1 MGRRQ
6 NRKKTRRVKNVVPEH
21 ITGYSA
27 EELRELKRKTNEYRK
42 CIPEI
47 NLQPADYNS
56 MSEIGKAALD
66 NVIALTGRT
75 KEEILLQI

>member
-6 NRKKTRRVKNVVPEH
+6 NRKKTRRVKNVVSGH
-21 ITGYSA
+21 ITGCSA
-27 EELRELKRKTNEYRK
+27 EEPRELNRKANEYRK

-47 NLQPADYNS
+47 NLQPADYNL

-75 KEEILLQI
+75 KEEILMEA